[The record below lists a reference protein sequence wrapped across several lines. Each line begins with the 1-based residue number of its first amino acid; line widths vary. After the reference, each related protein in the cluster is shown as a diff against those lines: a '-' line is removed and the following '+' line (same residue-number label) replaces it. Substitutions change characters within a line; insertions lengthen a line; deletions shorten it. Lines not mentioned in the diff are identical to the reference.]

1 MLVRPQHFQQYDRWI
16 ERLVEGRVQGLLGHG
31 WGVRRLVIDKDALAL
46 GRISVVDIDA
56 ILPDGTSLSLPEHA
70 PLPQPRA
77 APPAVKDLVVKIGV
91 SIRLRDGAEISADGS
106 PARRYGAQLLKT
118 RNSAAPDRAAV
129 DLNVATLATRL
140 IFAGEPEDDLVV
152 LPIVRIQEVSATGGA
167 TLAENFVPACL
178 DIHAVPRLIAVLS
191 EVRTLLKARGDTL
204 SARAD
209 PSRASADS
217 AGLVDLLTLS
227 IINGYEAELEHF
239 ATTAGTHP
247 ETLFRSLLSL
257 VGSLSSFTPERR
269 KPSDLPAYR
278 HDDLE
283 GCLSPLVEALRRM
296 LSVVVQHNA
305 VSLPLQD
312 RGYGIHT
319 AVISDRT
326 LFQDS
331 RFVIAALAS
340 VPTEV
345 LRSQLPAQM
354 KIASVEQIRDLVN
367 LQLPGVPIRAL
378 PVAPRELTFLQ
389 NTVYFELD
397 QSVELWRSLP
407 RSAAFAFHVSGPYT
421 DLHLEFWAIRGKRT

>member
-1 MLVRPQHFQQYDRWI
+1 M
-16 ERLVEGRVQGLLGHG
+16 
-31 WGVRRLVIDKDALAL
+31 
-46 GRISVVDIDA
+46 
-56 ILPDGTSLSLPEHA
+56 
-70 PLPQPRA
+70 
-77 APPAVKDLVVKIGV
+77 
-91 SIRLRDGAEISADGS
+91 
-106 PARRYGAQLLKT
+106 
-118 RNSAAPDRAAV
+118 
-129 DLNVATLATRL
+129 
-140 IFAGEPEDDLVV
+140 
-152 LPIVRIQEVSATGGA
+152 
-167 TLAENFVPACL
+167 PACL
-178 DIHAVPRLIAVLS
+178 DIHAVPRLIAVLERS
-191 EVRTLLKARGDTL
+191 PHLAEKPRRHALRAGRSVACERRQRG
-204 SARAD
+204 
-209 PSRASADS
+209 ASS
-217 AGLVDLLTLS
+217 TSLTLS

-239 ATTAGTHP
+239 AATAGTHP

-305 VSLPLQD
+305 ISLPLQD

-354 KIASVEQIRDLVN
+354 KIASVDADPR
-367 LQLPGVPIRAL
+367 
-378 PVAPRELTFLQ
+378 PREPAA
-389 NTVYFELD
+389 
-397 QSVELWRSLP
+397 SGRSDP
-407 RSAAFAFHVSGPYT
+407 CTAGRAA
-421 DLHLEFWAIRGKRT
+421 